1 MTLFIISIPLMLV
14 AVGVA
19 VVPLLAMS
27 HREVRHVA
35 EEFEH
40 RREQH
45 RLAHQAHHH
54 AHATRPTA
62 ATGPS
67 STHRPAGPRG
77 WVGMSRH
84 SCREAEPP
92 RNRCPREWILSD

>member
-54 AHATRPTA
+54 AHAHA
-62 ATGPS
+62 
-67 STHRPAGPRG
+67 THRGDRTLEHTPPGRTEGLRRDEPALVQRG
-77 WVGMSRH
+77 
-84 SCREAEPP
+84 
-92 RNRCPREWILSD
+92 